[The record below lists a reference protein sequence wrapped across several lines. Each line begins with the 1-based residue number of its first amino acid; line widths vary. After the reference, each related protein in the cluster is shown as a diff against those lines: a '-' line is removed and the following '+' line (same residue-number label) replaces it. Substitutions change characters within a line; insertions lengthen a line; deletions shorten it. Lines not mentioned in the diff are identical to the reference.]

1 MTGCWRETGRYSPTS
16 NNQSPITD
24 PPMADQSGPRGLL
37 TLVCLT
43 CGNEKFYDQSVPQ
56 TVTCERCGGTVFRNF
71 ATPTEPDEAS
81 IAQLEDQARS
91 IAYGDSSPDTATGDV
106 RDLDTR

>member
-1 MTGCWRETGRYSPTS
+1 MIGSSELVSSSLPIT
-16 NNQSPITD
+16 NNRSPIT
-24 PPMADQSGPRGLL
+24 PQPMPDQSGPRGLL

-43 CGNEKFYDQSVPQ
+43 CGNEKFYDQSVPT

-91 IAYGDSSPDTATGDV
+91 ISYGDSSPDTTPGDV